1 MFQYPYPFGCSKTNI
16 RTGNIDRD
24 DHKVFLHGVE
34 PGTQS
39 RACTDGEYGGIDEHG
54 RELWCWK
61 GEWQY
66 RTEPNFAPDPDGE
79 RPPGHPPLGDPNPPE
94 SGAG

>member
-1 MFQYPYPFGCSKTNI
+1 M
-16 RTGNIDRD
+16 
-24 DHKVFLHGVE
+24 HGVE

-54 RELWCWK
+54 RELWCWN

-79 RPPGHPPLGDPNPPE
+79 RPPGHPPLGDPNPPPE